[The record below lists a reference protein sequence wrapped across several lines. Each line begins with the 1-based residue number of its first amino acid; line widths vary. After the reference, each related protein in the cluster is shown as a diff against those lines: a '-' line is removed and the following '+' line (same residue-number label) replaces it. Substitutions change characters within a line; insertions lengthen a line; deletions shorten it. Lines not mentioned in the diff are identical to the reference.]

1 MNYIWNILQQAEREG
16 IDKSEVVFKVAK
28 VYSPYMEIALEDINI
43 SSLVDGTDVEINP
56 CYRFYDIFK
65 DLFNIN
71 LKENLELREVLLD
84 ILIHFLGEIDLNR
97 GICKKFIYKDYILK
111 EIKNGVYGQ
120 NLKNNIGVFS
130 NEELDYFLDGLIN
143 LYSCNVSLHLFKK
156 VLLSIFRNN
165 IIYINKRKPK
175 DIYIYIAKDKSDE
188 LDAKMS
194 ILIETFLPI
203 NMNPMVFWNKHFGI
217 LGADKTMKIDEISL
231 VQ

>member
-1 MNYIWNILQQAEREG
+1 M
-16 IDKSEVVFKVAK
+16 
-28 VYSPYMEIALEDINI
+28 
-43 SSLVDGTDVEINP
+43 
-56 CYRFYDIFK
+56 
-65 DLFNIN
+65 
-71 LKENLELREVLLD
+71 
-84 ILIHFLGEIDLNR
+84 
-97 GICKKFIYKDYILK
+97 
-111 EIKNGVYGQ
+111 
-120 NLKNNIGVFS
+120 
-130 NEELDYFLDGLIN
+130 DGLIN